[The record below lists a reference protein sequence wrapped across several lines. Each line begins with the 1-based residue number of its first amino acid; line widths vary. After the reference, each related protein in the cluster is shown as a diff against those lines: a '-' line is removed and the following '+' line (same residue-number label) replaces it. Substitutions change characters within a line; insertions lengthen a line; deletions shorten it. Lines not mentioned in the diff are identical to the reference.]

1 MSSAALETRGL
12 CKSFG
17 ALTVAAGI
25 NFRLEAGAR
34 HALIG
39 PNGAGK
45 TTFVNMLTGV
55 LSPSSGRIVLGGE
68 DITATGQAKRVKLGL
83 GRTFQINALFRRLP
97 VLDNVALA
105 VAERRGVAPRMLRAA
120 SAHGDVRDESMELL
134 ATLGLAEDAGVRILD
149 LPYGKQRLVEIA
161 IALGLKPDVLLLDE
175 PAAGVPSLESHRI
188 LQVLDKLPE
197 HIAILIIEHDMDLV
211 FRFAQRITVL
221 VQGEVLLEGPPE
233 EIVKDLRVHQVYLG
247 EQHHG

>member
-1 MSSAALETRGL
+1 MNPALETRAL

-17 ALTVAAGI
+17 ALTVADKI
-25 NFRLEAGAR
+25 DFRLEAGAR

-55 LSPSSGRIVLGGE
+55 LAPSSGVIALGGE
-68 DITATGQAKRVKLGL
+68 DITALGQAKRVKRGL
-83 GRTFQINALFRRLP
+83 GRTFQINALFRGLS
-97 VLDNVALA
+97 VLDNVALG
-105 VAERRGVAPRMLRAA
+105 VAERRGVALRMLRPA
-120 SAHGDVRDESMELL
+120 SAYADVRGESMELL
-134 ATLGLAEDAGVRILD
+134 ATLGLAEDADRRILD

-161 IALGLKPDVLLLDE
+161 IALGLKPSVLLLDE
-175 PAAGVPSLESHRI
+175 PAAGVPSLESDRI

-221 VQGEVLLEGPPE
+221 VQGEVLVEGTPE
-233 EIVKDLRVHQVYLG
+233 EIGRDKRVHQVYLG
-247 EQHHG
+247 EQHHA

>member
-1 MSSAALETRGL
+1 MSAAALETREL

-17 ALTVAAGI
+17 ALTVADNI
-25 NFRLEAGAR
+25 NFRLESGAR

-45 TTFVNMLTGV
+45 TTFVDMLTGA
-55 LSPSSGRIVLGGE
+55 LPPSSGHIVLGGV
-68 DITATGQAKRVKLGL
+68 DITAMGQAKRVKRGL
-83 GRTFQINALFRRLP
+83 GRTFQINALFRRLS

-105 VAERRGVAPRMLRAA
+105 VAERRGVARRMLRAA
-120 SAHGDVRDESMELL
+120 SAHGDVCDESMELL

-161 IALGLKPDVLLLDE
+161 IALGLKPRVLLLDE

-221 VQGEVLLEGPPE
+221 VQGEVLVEGPPE
-233 EIVKDLRVHQVYLG
+233 EIAGDRRVHQVYLG
-247 EQHHG
+247 EQHHA